1 MGQDTNNN
9 SGNASAGNNE
19 ASVEKK
25 MKKNPWR
32 SSGPIY
38 ISAVVWLIWSLIFP
52 LNGFG
57 SIFLCALTSLSGFG
71 IAKMFWPKEIPAIA
85 EDDEEKEKKA
95 DSKADDKKNDKQSSA
110 EKKDDIKSTL
120 DKYRESV
127 KKRPRTGDAA
137 IDKMLDEEELA
148 IAEMLRLDDA
158 IEDTKVSAQ
167 IVHLEDVTS
176 KIVSYVV
183 EHPEKRTSVR
193 RFFNYYLPTTLKLLN
208 AYDRMDEAGISGM
221 NIDGTKGKVEEMM
234 DTSLAAFDK
243 QLDALYADEAL
254 DISSDIKVM
263 EGLLKQEG
271 LQEDEITSPGLQL

>member
-1 MGQDTNNN
+1 MGQNNDN
-9 SGNASAGNNE
+9 YRDNTASEATSSAGKAPE
-19 ASVEKK
+19 RKK
-25 MKKNPWR
+25 VRNPWA
-32 SSGPIY
+32 SSGPFYVMAAI
-38 ISAVVWLIWSLIFP
+38 WLIWSLVFP
-52 LNGFG
+52 LNSAG
-57 SIFLCALTSLSGFG
+57 SVFLCALTSVAGFG
-71 IAKMFWPKEIPAIA
+71 ISKMFWPREIL
-85 EDDEEKEKKA
+85 ELETNDQKKVSEEKKKNQEKTSEDTGEKK
-95 DSKADDKKNDKQSSA
+95 K
-110 EKKDDIKSTL
+110 
-120 DKYRESV
+120 DKYRDSV

-167 IVHLEDVTS
+167 IVHLEEVTS

-183 EHPEKRTSVR
+183 EHPEKRTTVR

-263 EGLLKQEG
+263 EGLLAQEG
-271 LQEDEITSPGLQL
+271 LKDDDISTPGLKL